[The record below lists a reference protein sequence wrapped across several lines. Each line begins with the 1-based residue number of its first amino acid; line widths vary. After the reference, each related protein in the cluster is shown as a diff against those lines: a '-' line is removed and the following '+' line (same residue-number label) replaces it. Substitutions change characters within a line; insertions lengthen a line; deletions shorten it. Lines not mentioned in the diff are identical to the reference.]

1 MCEKQF
7 LLWFMQPSF
16 ITYLLHIHCLPDI
29 QKVMIQA
36 SARGIYSLKRFIS
49 FFLPLTLKTLCC
61 FLAKLDGPKPDT
73 ILRTVWSCIPSNF
86 PFLNWSWHSPH
97 DTQQSASWA
106 SHYAGVFL
114 TTSGPN
120 HQNLVLSA
128 LCPQFLQNSTSWQD
142 ESISCH
148 TVFMMPGTFWWCV
161 HVLLCSFLAGDRH
174 SLRTGIS
181 DCSGHIKA
189 PDSRD

>member
-1 MCEKQF
+1 MGGICVKSN
-7 LLWFMQPSF
+7 SF
-16 ITYLLHIHCLPDI
+16 SGLCSRLLLHICSTYTVCQTSRRSWYKLLLVVFTALRD
-29 QKVMIQA
+29 
-36 SARGIYSLKRFIS
+36 SFL
-49 FFLPLTLKTLCC
+49 FFLALTLKTLCC

-86 PFLNWSWHSPH
+86 PFLNGSWHSPH

-106 SHYAGVFL
+106 SHYNGVFL

-128 LCPQFLQNSTSWQD
+128 LCPQFLQNPTSWQD

-161 HVLLCSFLAGDRH
+161 HVLLLILGRRQAFTENWNQWLFWAYKGTR
-174 SLRTGIS
+174 
-181 DCSGHIKA
+181 
-189 PDSRD
+189 